1 MNVLVSAVTHD
12 LVQKSL
18 VGEALEHGPVAIF
31 VADDDGRYLAVNA
44 YACELLGYTRS
55 ELLDLRVP
63 DVAVDPEAKANYGEM
78 RRTGSHT
85 GLSRLRRSD
94 GSEIEMHFRASQTT
108 VGGMLVYIG
117 ACWPVD

>member
-1 MNVLVSAVTHD
+1 MNALASAVTHD

-55 ELLDLRVP
+55 EFLDLRVP
-63 DVAVDPEAKANYGEM
+63 DVAVDPEAEANYSEM

-108 VGGMLVYIG
+108 VGGMRVYIG